1 MKLLTIQDMA
11 CYGKCSGSI
20 AMPVLS
26 AMGIETTLLPTSV
39 LSTHSAFKGFTFR
52 DLLPEMEA
60 ILDHWISLDLQF
72 DAIYIGYLGS
82 EPQLEFVHR
91 LIAHFPNSLIMVD
104 PVMGDNG
111 KLHRRMTPSFIVS
124 YAALCQRAHLLLP
137 NMTEACALLG
147 QPYTGEVVTDPL
159 PLLHGLREMGA
170 ENVVITGLQ
179 RTTSHTVTSSDASA
193 LELGAVCL
201 DSSNEYS
208 SYFRPPVPGHF
219 HGTGDLFAS
228 VCIGGLLR
236 GLSLSAA
243 LELATDFTTICAQNT
258 ASSGDAEGNH
268 WHGLKFETCLPKL
281 WERLS

>member
-91 LIAHFPNSLIMVD
+91 LISHFPNAMIMLD

-111 KLHRRMTPSFIVS
+111 KLHRRMTPSFIAS

-236 GLSLSAA
+236 GLLLSAA

-258 ASSGDAEGNH
+258 ASFGDAEGNH

>member
-52 DLLPEMEA
+52 DLLPEMETT
-60 ILDHWISLDLQF
+60 LNHWISLDLQF
-72 DAIYIGYLGS
+72 DAIYVGYLGS

-91 LIAHFPNSLIMVD
+91 LIDSFPTALILVD
-104 PVMGDNG
+104 PVMGDGG
-111 KLHRRMTPSFIVS
+111 KLHRRMTPSFIAS
-124 YAALCQRAHLLLP
+124 YASLCRRAHLLLP

-147 QPYTGEVVTDPL
+147 IPYTGEVVSDPL
-159 PLLHGLREMGA
+159 PLLKGLQDFGA
-170 ENVVITGLQ
+170 DNVVITGLCN
-179 RTTSHTVTSSDASA
+179 SAS
-193 LELGAVCL
+193 ELGAVCL
-201 DSSNEYS
+201 DSADEFY
-208 SYFRPPVPGHF
+208 SYFRPPIPGHY

-236 GLSLSAA
+236 GLPLGSA
-243 LELATDFTTICAQNT
+243 LELATDFTRICIENT
-258 ASSGDAEGNH
+258 AAFGDANGNH

-281 WERLS
+281 WERLSS

>member
-60 ILDHWISLDLQF
+60 ALEHWLSLDLQF
-72 DAIYIGYLGS
+72 DAIYVGYLGS
-82 EPQLEFVHR
+82 EPQLDFVNR
-91 LIAHFPNSLIMVD
+91 LISHFPNALIMVD
-104 PVMGDNG
+104 PVMGDGG
-111 KLHRRMTPSFIVS
+111 KLHKRMTPSFISS
-124 YAALCQRAHLLLP
+124 YASLCSRAHLLLP
-137 NMTEACALLG
+137 NMTEACALLDL
-147 QPYTGEVVTDPL
+147 PYNGETIVDPL
-159 PLLHGLREMGA
+159 PLLKGLQDFGA
-170 ENVVITGLQ
+170 KNVVITGLVN
-179 RTTSHTVTSSDASA
+179 SGS
-193 LELGAVCL
+193 ELGAVCL
-201 DSSNEYS
+201 DSSDEYS
-208 SYFRPPVPGHF
+208 SYFRPPVPGHY

-236 GLSLSAA
+236 GLSLGSA
-243 LELATDFTTICAQNT
+243 LELATDFTRVCVENT
-258 ASSGDAEGNH
+258 ASSADAEGNH

-281 WERLS
+281 WERLR

>member
-60 ILDHWISLDLQF
+60 ILEHWVSLDLHF
-72 DAIYIGYLGS
+72 DAIYVGYLGS
-82 EPQLEFVHR
+82 EPQLDFVNR
-91 LIAHFPNSLIMVD
+91 LVGYFPDALIMVD
-104 PVMGDNG
+104 PVMGDG
-111 KLHRRMTPSFIVS
+111 GRLHKRMTPEFIAS
-124 YAALCQRAHLLLP
+124 YASLCRRAHLLLP

-147 QPYTGEVVTDPL
+147 LPYAGEVVSDPL
-159 PLLHGLREMGA
+159 PLLKGLRDFGA

-179 RTTSHTVTSSDASA
+179 NSDS
-193 LELGAVCL
+193 ELGAVCL
-201 DSSNEYS
+201 DSDGDFS
-208 SYFRPPVPGHF
+208 SYFRPPVPGHY

-236 GLSLSAA
+236 SLPLDKA
-243 LELATDFTTICAQNT
+243 LELATDFTRLCIENT
-258 ASSGDAEGNH
+258 SSSGDSDGNH
-268 WHGLKFETCLPKL
+268 WHGLRFETCLPKL
-281 WERLS
+281 WERLI

>member
-91 LIAHFPNSLIMVD
+91 LISHFPDALVMVD
-104 PVMGDNG
+104 PVMGDGG
-111 KLHRRMTPSFIVS
+111 KLHKRMTPEFIAS
-124 YAALCQRAHLLLP
+124 YTALCRRAHLLLP
-137 NMTEACALLG
+137 NMTEACALLSI
-147 QPYTGEVVTDPL
+147 PYVGEAAADPL
-159 PLLHGLREMGA
+159 PLLRGLRNFGA
-170 ENVVITGLQ
+170 SNVIITGLQ
-179 RTTSHTVTSSDASA
+179 NSTS
-193 LELGAVCL
+193 ELGAVCL
-201 DSSNEYS
+201 DSADEYS
-208 SYFRPPVPGHF
+208 SYFRSPIPGHY

-236 GLSLSAA
+236 GLPLRAA
-243 LELATDFTTICAQNT
+243 LELATDFTRLCIENT
-258 ASSGDAEGNH
+258 AVSGDAEGNH
-268 WHGLKFETCLPKL
+268 WHGLRFETCLPKL
-281 WERLS
+281 WERL